1 MLETSLPLVGV
12 RVLDI
17 ATFVAAPYCAT
28 ILSEFGAEVIKV
40 EEPGTGDPFRRFGT
54 PTERPDSTL
63 AWLSEARNKTS
74 ITLDLRSA
82 EGAALF
88 KRLVA
93 VFRYRLRELPAGDAE
108 KWGLGWEELSA
119 VNPAAATR
127 RTTDAC
133 SELARQSCGGS
144 RRKAS

>member
-1 MLETSLPLVGV
+1 MSEPVAVAPLAGV

-40 EEPGTGDPFRRFGT
+40 EEPRAGDPFRRFGT
-54 PTERPDSTL
+54 PTERADSTL

-74 ITLDLRSA
+74 ITLDLRLA

-88 KRLVA
+88 KRLVEA
-93 VFRYRLRELPAGDAE
+93 SDVVCENFRPGTLERCMFAPADRG
-108 KWGLGWEELSA
+108 
-119 VNPAAATR
+119 R
-127 RTTDAC
+127 
-133 SELARQSCGGS
+133 
-144 RRKAS
+144 